1 MKKMVLA
8 LVLAGSLGLM
18 GSSEAYVD
26 TLGQPLQPPRQETGL
41 VQVASPDAEVEQA
54 FATWQQPVE
63 GKRFL
68 KNLRTRIRFYQ
79 ESHQWTEDSPARQ
92 RLWDLYRD
100 YEKLFQKEE
109 HPAGE
114 AMLGVLRQQAAQVT
128 NSELRT
134 YLNEAVLFGLQ
145 GETK

>member
-18 GSSEAYVD
+18 GSGEAYVD
-26 TLGQPLQPPRQETGL
+26 TLGQPVQPPRQETRL
-41 VQVASPDAEVEQA
+41 VQVASPDEEVEQA
-54 FATWQQPVE
+54 VAARQQPVE

-79 ESHQWTEDSPARQ
+79 ESHQWTKDSPARQ
-92 RLWDLYRD
+92 QLWGMYRA
-100 YEKLFQKEE
+100 YEKLFQAQEA
-109 HPAGE
+109 PTGE
-114 AMLGVLRQQAAQVT
+114 AVLAVLQKAAAPVT

-134 YLNEAVLFGLQ
+134 YLNETVLFGLR